1 MNQDQKA
8 VAAGAIAGVLFM
20 VTSVFLIQQVL
31 GAPIPA
37 SAAERL
43 AYALKWDAVAA
54 LPFFLMLVWVGNG
67 RFLGPAIDPTLG
79 QESAVLVI
87 NGRVADNTTQQLLL
101 FVVASLALSLV
112 VQGNRLS
119 VIAAGAI
126 TFVIVRIAFWIGYR
140 IKPVHRAFGFAGTG
154 SLNLAFLASAL
165 WLSFR

>member
-1 MNQDQKA
+1 MTHDQKLVA
-8 VAAGAIAGVLFM
+8 VGAIAGVLFM
-20 VTSVFLIQQVL
+20 LMSVWLLQQVL
-31 GAPIPA
+31 IAPVAI
-37 SAAERL
+37 SAADRL
-43 AYALKWDAVAA
+43 AYAAKWDAIAA
-54 LPFFLMLVWVGNG
+54 VPFFLMLISVGNA
-67 RFLGPAIDPTLG
+67 RFLSQAIDPTLG
-79 QESAVLVI
+79 KESDSLLV

-101 FVVASLALSLV
+101 FLVGSLALSLV
-112 VQGNRLS
+112 VAGNRLS